1 MESMNIKRNDN
12 LKLIAM
18 ITMLIDHL
26 GHMRM
31 VGDAFY
37 TISRTIGRIA
47 FPIFA
52 YQIAIGF
59 EKTSNRKRYA
69 LRLFGF
75 GLIAQIPYIWFNP
88 ELERNLLHFN
98 ILFLLLAGLGVLQ
111 LFEWG
116 EQARQRYREVQR
128 GIDFFIAAGF
138 YFATLAWIV
147 LPEAVTILCLQRG
160 IDISFEYS
168 SYGLLMI
175 LLFYRFRRRPWKM
188 AVAYL
193 ALSLIGVGLTSI
205 WVAVK
210 YGPQL
215 TGGDVGYFQ
224 ALQNWDLIRGIMTR
238 NLVNFSLTGVWF
250 QARSFLSIPILIF
263 FESYR
268 GRFQIHLN
276 RAVGYWFY
284 PVHIGILVAI
294 TTFLR

>member
-1 MESMNIKRNDN
+1 MESTVQKRNDN

-31 VGDAFY
+31 VGDAIY

-75 GLIAQIPYIWFNP
+75 GLLAQIPYIWFNP

-98 ILFLLLAGLGVLQ
+98 ILFLLLVGLGVLQ

-116 EQARQRYREVQR
+116 EQASQRYRESQR
-128 GIDFFIAAGF
+128 KIDIFISAAY
-138 YFATLAWIV
+138 YFATFALIA
-147 LPEAVTILCLQRG
+147 LPEVVTILCLQRG
-160 IDISFEYS
+160 IEISFEYS

-175 LLFYRFRRRPWKM
+175 LFFYRFRRTSWKM
-188 AVAYL
+188 AIAYL
-193 ALSLIGVGLTSI
+193 VLSLIGVGLTSL

-224 ALQNWDLIRGIMTR
+224 ALQNKELLLGIMTR
-238 NLVNFSLTGVWF
+238 NQVHMSLTGVWF

-268 GRFQIHLN
+268 GQFQIHLN
-276 RAVGYWFY
+276 RGVGYWFY

-294 TTFLR
+294 VAFLR

>member
-1 MESMNIKRNDN
+1 MV
-12 LKLIAM
+12 
-18 ITMLIDHL
+18 TMLIDHL

-31 VGDAFY
+31 VSESFY

-88 ELERNLLHFN
+88 ELERHFLHFN

-116 EQARQRYREVQR
+116 DQACKRYRESKKSVT
-128 GIDFFIAAGF
+128 FFIAAG
-138 YFATLAWIV
+138 YYLATLALIA
-147 LPEAVTILCLQRG
+147 LPEAITILCLQRG
-160 IDISFEYS
+160 IEISFEYS

-175 LLFYRFRRRPWKM
+175 LFFYRFRRTPWKM
-188 AVAYL
+188 ATAYL
-193 ALSLIGVGLTSI
+193 ALSLIGVGLTSL

-210 YGPQL
+210 YGPQI
-215 TGGDVGYFQ
+215 TGGEVGYFH
-224 ALQNWDLIRGIMTR
+224 ALQNWDLIKGIMTR
-238 NLVNFSLTGVWF
+238 NQVHTSLTGVWF
-250 QARSFLSIPILIF
+250 QTRSLVAIPIIVF
-263 FESYR
+263 FEAYR
-268 GRFQIHLN
+268 GRLQIHLH

-294 TTFLR
+294 AFFTR

>member
-1 MESMNIKRNDN
+1 MEAISNKRNDN
-12 LKLIAM
+12 IKLIAM
-18 ITMLIDHL
+18 VTMLIDHL

-31 VGDAFY
+31 VSESFY

-75 GLIAQIPYIWFNP
+75 GLITQIPYIWFNP

-116 EQARQRYREVQR
+116 EQASRRYREAKK
-128 GIDFFIAAGF
+128 GIDFFLAAGY
-138 YFATLAWIV
+138 YFATLALIA
-147 LPEAVTILCLQRG
+147 LPETVTILCLQRG
-160 IDISFEYS
+160 IEVSFEYS
-168 SYGLLMI
+168 SYGLIMI
-175 LLFYRFRRRPWKM
+175 LIFYCFRKTPWKM
-188 AVAYL
+188 AIAYL
-193 ALSLIGVGLTSI
+193 VLSLIGVGLTSL

-215 TGGDVGYFQ
+215 TGGEVAYFQ
-224 ALQNWDLIRGIMTR
+224 ALQNWDLIRGIMSR
-238 NLVNFSLTGVWF
+238 NQVLIKLTGVWF
-250 QARSFLSIPILIF
+250 QARSFLSIPIIIF
-263 FESYR
+263 FEVYR
-268 GRFQIHLN
+268 GRLQIHLN

-284 PVHIGILVAI
+284 PVHIGILVGLAA
-294 TTFLR
+294 FLR